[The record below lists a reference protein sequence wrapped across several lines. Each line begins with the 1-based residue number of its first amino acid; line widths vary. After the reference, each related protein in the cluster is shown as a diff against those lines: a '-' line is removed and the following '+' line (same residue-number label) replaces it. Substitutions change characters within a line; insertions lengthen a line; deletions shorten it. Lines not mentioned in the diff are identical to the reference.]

1 MVITNNAMKRTLR
14 PTFCL
19 PLLAALLLFAGCEKD
34 GLRRLPVRL
43 QPFSSGTKVYLDNTL
58 TPTWNDQD
66 QVNINGT
73 AETIDVP
80 NSSVNV
86 TTSDAT
92 LYACYPAAVVNSYHA
107 ASFDITLPTV
117 QTYTVDASGH
127 QCLAAPMA
135 ATGTDRLDFY
145 NLCALVQV
153 QVPAGMKVKYIDL
166 ATTDAAPLS
175 GQGQVTFTGVT
186 PAFAFTVGH
195 TYPYT
200 RLDCG
205 NGVVR
210 ADNKFYITVPA
221 VSGKRFTITLCVI
234 DNGHTYRR
242 SVTQRSAA
250 SLAVSQYG
258 PAVLSFNL
266 ASMTDITPPTNALAE
281 VFSLGAS
288 TQVYFST
295 GNLQYMAS
303 PATWRLAPT
312 QYSTIGA
319 ANSNIAQD
327 YTGWIDLFG
336 WGTTGQTNCSDPWE
350 SSIEEGQYAINSN
363 WRNIMDASHDWG
375 INIGT
380 GWRTPARSEWEYL
393 INDRPDA
400 ADKKAAAVVNGI
412 RGLLL
417 LPDYWI
423 LPANCTFTTADT
435 NRYTISQWTQMER
448 YGALF
453 LPAAGYRER
462 TTIGSYNVFGRYWA
476 ADMSEDDGEHYCNA
490 MKVLDTPNID
500 VAKIVRVS
508 RARGSS
514 VRLVKNRE

>member
-1 MVITNNAMKRTLR
+1 MKRTLR

-43 QPFSSGTKVYLDNTL
+43 QPFSSGAKVYLDNTY

-73 AETIDVP
+73 DETIDVP
-80 NSSVNV
+80 NSTVNV

-166 ATTDAAPLS
+166 ATTDATPLS
-175 GQGQVTFTGVT
+175 GQGQVTFAGAT

-266 ASMTDITPPTNALAE
+266 ASMTDITPPTNALPE

-295 GNLQYMAS
+295 GNLQYRGS
-303 PATWRLAPT
+303 PASWQFAPH

-319 ANSNIAQD
+319 ANSNIAQG

-336 WGTTGQTNCSDPWE
+336 WGSTGRSSCTDPWE
-350 SSIEEGQYAINSN
+350 SSKYEEQYAINSN
-363 WRNIMDASHDWG
+363 LNNNMDASHDWG
-375 INIGT
+375 ANTISGT
-380 GWRTPARSEWEYL
+380 RGWRTPSRSEWEYL
-393 INDRPDA
+393 INGRPDA
-400 ADKKAAAVVNGI
+400 ANKKAVAVVNDI

-435 NRYTISQWTQMER
+435 NRYTISQWTQMELH
-448 YGALF
+448 GALF
-453 LPAAGYRER
+453 LPAAGLRAGLAINYVNRM
-462 TTIGSYNVFGRYWA
+462 GWYWS
-476 ADMSEDDGEHYCNA
+476 SEVNSVDNCFA
-490 MKVLDTPNID
+490 LKVLNTTSGVADTL
-500 VAKIVRVS
+500 VRP
-508 RARGSS
+508 RWHGNS

>member
-43 QPFSSGTKVYLDNTL
+43 QPFSSGTKVYLDNTY

-80 NSSVNV
+80 NSTVNV

-117 QTYTVDASGH
+117 QTYTVDDSGH

-135 ATGTDRLDFY
+135 ATGSDRLDFY

-175 GQGQVTFTGVT
+175 GQGQVTFTGIT

-221 VSGKRFTITLCVI
+221 VSGKRFTITLCVV

-288 TQVYFST
+288 TQVYFSK
-295 GNLQYMAS
+295 GNLQYRGS
-303 PATWRLAPT
+303 PAAWQFAPA
-312 QYSTIGA
+312 QYIVLGA
-319 ANSNIAQD
+319 DNSNIGQS

-350 SSIEEGQYAINSN
+350 SSIEERQYAINSN
-363 WRNIMDASHDWG
+363 RMNNMDASHDWG
-375 INIGT
+375 ANTISGTT
-380 GWRTPARSEWEYL
+380 GWRTPVRSEWEYL

-423 LPANCTFTTADT
+423 LPANCTFTTSDT
-435 NRYTISQWTQMER
+435 NRYNSAQWTQMQR
-448 YGALF
+448 HGALF
-453 LPAAGYRER
+453 LPAGGQRDGTAIALYNQQGWYWTSQVSTEYTCNVLRVLNMGNPGVVKNVTANR
-462 TTIGSYNVFGRYWA
+462 TFG
-476 ADMSEDDGEHYCNA
+476 C
-490 MKVLDTPNID
+490 
-500 VAKIVRVS
+500 
-508 RARGSS
+508 S

>member
-1 MVITNNAMKRTLR
+1 MKRTLR

-43 QPFSSGTKVYLDNTL
+43 QPFSSGTKVYLDSTY

-80 NSSVNV
+80 NSTVNV

-135 ATGTDRLDFY
+135 ATGSDRLDFY

-175 GQGQVTFTGVT
+175 GQGQVTFAGAT

-258 PAVLSFNL
+258 PALLSFNL

-295 GNLQYMAS
+295 GNLQYRGSS
-303 PATWRLAPT
+303 PAWQFAPA
-312 QYSTIGA
+312 QYIVLGDD
-319 ANSNIAQD
+319 NRNIAEG

-336 WGTTGQTNCSDPWE
+336 WGTTGQSECPKPWYTYSNTSE
-350 SSIEEGQYAINSN
+350 YVINNNLNNS
-363 WRNIMDASHDWG
+363 MDASHDWG
-375 INIGT
+375 ANTISGT
-380 GWRTPARSEWEYL
+380 RGWRTPSRSEWEYL
-393 INDRPDA
+393 INGRPDA
-400 ADKKAAAVVNGI
+400 ANKKAAAVVYDV

-423 LPANCTFTTADT
+423 LPANCTFTTSDT
-435 NRYTISQWTQMER
+435 NRYNSAQWTQMQR
-448 YGALF
+448 HGALF
-453 LPAAGYRER
+453 LPATGYRDVVTIHSVNEQGWYWSSER
-462 TTIGSYNVFGRYWA
+462 SNNTQSYA
-476 ADMSEDDGEHYCNA
+476 L
-490 MKVLDTPNID
+490 KVLDTPPSM
-500 VAKIVRVS
+500 VIVENVEVS
-508 RARGSS
+508 RAFGCS

>member
-1 MVITNNAMKRTLR
+1 MKRTLR

-43 QPFSSGTKVYLDNTL
+43 QPFSSGTKVYLDSTY
-58 TPTWNDQD
+58 TPTWNAQD

-127 QCLAAPMA
+127 QCLTAPMA

-175 GQGQVTFTGVT
+175 GRGQVTFAGAT
-186 PAFAFTVGH
+186 PTFAFADGQTH
-195 TYPYT
+195 PYV

-266 ASMTDITPPTNALAE
+266 ASMTDITPPTNALPE

-295 GNLQYMAS
+295 GNLQYRGSS
-303 PATWRLAPT
+303 PAWQFAPH

-336 WGTTGQTNCSDPWE
+336 WGTTGQSNCQYPWWHVDDYRD
-350 SSIEEGQYAINSN
+350 YAVYSN
-363 WRNIMDASHDWG
+363 LNHNMDATYDWG
-375 INIGT
+375 VRIGT
-380 GWRTPARSEWEYL
+380 GWRTPAQSEWEYL
-393 INDRPDA
+393 INTRTDA
-400 ADKKAAAVVNGI
+400 ANKKAAAIVGGI

-417 LPDYWI
+417 LPDYWV
-423 LPANCTFTTADT
+423 LPADCTFTTTDT
-435 NRYTISQWTQMER
+435 NRYTTAQWAQMER

-453 LPAAGYRER
+453 LPAAGYRDV
-462 TTIGSYNVFGRYWA
+462 TTLYSVNTLGWYWS
-476 ADMSEDDGEHYCNA
+476 SEVESSFNCKA
-490 MKVLDTPNID
+490 LKVLDTPNLG
-500 VAKIVRVS
+500 VAKTVSVS
-508 RARGSS
+508 RVRGNS
-514 VRLVKNRE
+514 VRLVKNR